1 MSLGQEAML
10 ALLRTYEQAYY
21 SGESKV
27 SDEEYDSLKATYVE
41 MYGEYDFVPNEG
53 EVEHFVKTKHLYPLK
68 SLDKLNISE
77 EEELRKEITRLWP
90 VVIED
95 KFDGLSIEIQFVDNK
110 LKFITRGDGETGDDV
125 TAQCMQ
131 IPGVEFLENLF
142 YNNDVSYRAEILMTH
157 SDFKRINDRKAQDG
171 EDLLSN
177 CRNAAAG
184 MLRNKDLSKVEGL
197 TIMLYENL
205 GSTFKETYDINT
217 MHDYLD
223 EHIED
228 TNIRI
233 ASIYKPSDVD
243 EAIRYLK
250 ELETRRRMIDYDIDG
265 MVVKCDLPNSL
276 KIHGGYTGH
285 HPKNAIAVKG
295 EAKGGWTPIKSI
307 TWQVGKEY
315 ITPVAELEPI
325 EIDGSIISRATLHN
339 VSFLKAIGLET
350 LCYKNKGDILPLTEV
365 EVIKA
370 NDVIP
375 RIINVKSHFE
385 ESSYIDI
392 LAIPSKCPVC
402 GADTA
407 IKETES
413 DSEILICTG
422 NNCPAKLQKAIEQ
435 LCSRDGLNI
444 TGMSEGTIKKILDH
458 YDVEEPHHILGLQR
472 EHLLCLEGFAEK
484 SAEKLVNAVKKAIK
498 EQPVNKVLY
507 AAAIPLIGR
516 SASKDICEHFST
528 QELTEMMNSYSKNE
542 FINKLCDVKD
552 IGTTMAESFYDNKEL
567 FICLLR
573 QISNV
578 IDIKSNKPKVNN
590 QLIFCITGQREPFK
604 TIVEEVG
611 HKVSSSVS
619 KKTTALINA
628 NNETS
633 SKATKAKDLG
643 IPIIKTE
650 QELRDF
656 LKENQDK

>member
-1 MSLGQEAML
+1 MSLSQEAML
-10 ALLRTYEQAYY
+10 ALLKTYEEAYY

-53 EVEHFVKTKHLYPLK
+53 EVEHFIKTKHLYPLK
-68 SLDKLNISE
+68 SLDKLQISDDE
-77 EEELRKEITRLWP
+77 GLRKEITRLWP

-95 KFDGLSIEIQFVDNK
+95 KFDGLSIEIQYVDDK
-110 LKFITRGDGETGDDV
+110 LKFITRGNGEIGDDV

-142 YNNDVSYRAEILMTH
+142 YADNVSYRAEILMTH
-157 SDFKRINDRKAQDG
+157 SDFKRINDKKAEDG
-171 EDLLSN
+171 EELLSN

-197 TIMLYENL
+197 TIMLYEDL
-205 GSTFKETYDINT
+205 SSISKESYNIHS

-223 EHIED
+223 EYIKD

-233 ASIYKPSDVD
+233 ASIYRPSDVD
-243 EAIRYLK
+243 EAIRYIK
-250 ELETRRRMIDYDIDG
+250 ELETRRKLIDYDIDG
-265 MVVKCDLPNSL
+265 LVVKCNLPDSL
-276 KIHGGYTGH
+276 KLHGGYTGH

-339 VSFLKAIGLET
+339 VSFLRAIGLET
-350 LCYKNKGDILPLTEV
+350 LCYKNKDDILPLTEV

-385 ESSYIDI
+385 ESSYTKI
-392 LAIPSKCPVC
+392 LNIPSHCPIC

-407 IKETES
+407 IKETDS
-413 DSEILICTG
+413 DSELLICTG
-422 NNCPAKLQKAIEQ
+422 DNCPAKMQKKIEQ
-435 LCSRDGLNI
+435 MCSRDGLNI
-444 TGMSEGTIKKILDH
+444 AGMSEGTIKKLLDY
-458 YDVEEPHHILGLQR
+458 YDIEEAHHILGLQK
-472 EHLLCLEGFAEK
+472 EHLLELEGFADK
-484 SAEKLVNAVKKAIK
+484 SAEKLANAVEEAVK

-507 AAAIPLIGR
+507 ASAIPLIGR
-516 SASKDICEHFST
+516 SASKDICEHFSI
-528 QELTEMMNSYSKNE
+528 QELMSLINLDNKKE
-542 FINKLCDVKD
+542 FIKELCKVKD
-552 IGTTMAESFYDNKEL
+552 IGVTMAESFYDNKSL
-567 FICLLR
+567 FTCLLKCIYR
-573 QISNV
+573 VN
-578 IDIKSNKPKVNN
+578 DIKSNKAKPVK

-604 TIVEEVG
+604 TIIEETG
-611 HKVSSSVS
+611 HKISSSVS
-619 KKTTALINA
+619 KKTDALINA
-628 NNETS
+628 NDETS
-633 SKATKAKDLG
+633 SKSTKAKHLG

-656 LKENQDK
+656 LKEK